1 MAKSTIKPITKVEIN
16 IIPITRDS
24 EKYQE
29 IVQRAA
35 EGAKTALPKLVSLR
49 DNKKPPA
56 A

>member
-29 IVQRAA
+29 IVQRFA
-35 EGAKTALPKLVSLR
+35 EGAKTALPKLVGL
-49 DNKKPPA
+49 KKDPPPA